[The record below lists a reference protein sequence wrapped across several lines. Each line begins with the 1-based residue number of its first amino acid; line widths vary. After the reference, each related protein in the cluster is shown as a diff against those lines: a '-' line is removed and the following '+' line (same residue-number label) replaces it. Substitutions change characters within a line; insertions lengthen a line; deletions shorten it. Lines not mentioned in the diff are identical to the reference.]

1 MVGRLAVS
9 ALPLVTVP
17 AVSAESATGIT
28 SVGPAAFLFSVAF
41 AIILTLLFR
50 RATLRASQGLLRR
63 IGHWRMQ
70 RVINAMSPTHS
81 DGCLLHGAYGG
92 LVRLDHVVLTAAGFV
107 CIRAVH
113 GSGTVFGAADDP
125 QWTLVDGDVRRRFL
139 NPMIQNEGRCRALRQ
154 AVADVPVTNLVVF
167 SGHVQF
173 AGERPDQVVRLDE
186 LPSFHDKLVL
196 GPSKISDWDAAWMSF
211 REAVLTDE
219 DSLRDHAAQISFG

>member
-1 MVGRLAVS
+1 MS

-28 SVGPAAFLFSVAF
+28 SVGPAAFLFSIAF

-63 IGHWRMQ
+63 LGHLRLRRAVS
-70 RVINAMSPTHS
+70 RVSPTHS
-81 DGCLLHGAYGG
+81 EGSLLHGAYGG
-92 LVRLDHVVLTAAGFV
+92 LVRLDHVMLTAAGFV
-107 CIRAVH
+107 CVRAVH

-139 NPMIQNEGRCRALRQ
+139 NPMIQNEGRCRALRL
-154 AVADVPVTNLVVF
+154 AVGDVPVSNLVVF
-167 SGHVQF
+167 TGSVQF
-173 AGERPDQVVRLDE
+173 AAERPSNVIGVDE
-186 LPSFHDKLVL
+186 LGAFLDKLVF
-196 GPSKISDWDAAWMSF
+196 GPSAVTDWDATWMTF